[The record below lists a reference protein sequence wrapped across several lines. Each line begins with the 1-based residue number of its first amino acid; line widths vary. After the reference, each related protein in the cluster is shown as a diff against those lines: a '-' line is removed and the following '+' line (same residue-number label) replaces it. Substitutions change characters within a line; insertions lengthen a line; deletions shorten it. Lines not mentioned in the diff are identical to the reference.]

1 MIKNA
6 VTATSIGTSE
16 NFDHKVTGLIL
27 DEDHIENDCE
37 DCHIEK
43 NFEINP
49 ACKNCH
55 DDKNYPEYKPGK
67 FIENK

>member
-1 MIKNA
+1 MAKN
-6 VTATSIGTSE
+6 
-16 NFDHKVTGLIL
+16 NKKVIM
-27 DEDHIENDCE
+27 DVDFSNVIIRDIEEKVAFANLYGE
-37 DCHIEK
+37 ISLEK

-49 ACKNCH
+49 TCKNCH